1 METLIEE
8 INKKRLESNGKWY
21 YFSTEINGKKIE
33 IKAFK
38 TWLQIFRI
46 DGKNYSGLM
55 DISIRDFKNHLTNVF
70 KKELTQ
76 NIISW

>member
-1 METLIEE
+1 MENLIEE
-8 INKKRLESNGKWY
+8 INKKRLESKGKWY

-38 TWLQIFRI
+38 TWLQILRI

-55 DISIRDFKNHLTNVF
+55 DISVKDFKNHLLRVLN
-70 KKELTQ
+70 KELTQ
-76 NIISW
+76 NIVS

>member
-76 NIISW
+76 NIIS

>member
-1 METLIEE
+1 MNNLVDE
-8 INKKRLESNGKWY
+8 INKKRLESKGKWY
-21 YFSTEINGKKIE
+21 YFNTEVNGKKVE

-55 DISIRDFKNHLTNVF
+55 DISVKDFKNHLSYALN
-70 KKELTQ
+70 KGLT
-76 NIISW
+76 

>member
-1 METLIEE
+1 MENLMEE
-8 INKKRLESNGKWY
+8 INKKRLESKGKWY

-55 DISIRDFKNHLTNVF
+55 GISVNDFKTHLTNAL

-76 NIISW
+76 NIVS

>member
-1 METLIEE
+1 MENLVEQ
-8 INKKRLESNGKWY
+8 INKKRLESKGKWY

-46 DGKNYSGLM
+46 DGKNYGGVM
-55 DISIRDFKNHLTNVF
+55 DVSVKEFKTHLTNALN
-70 KKELTQ
+70 KELTQ
-76 NIISW
+76 NIVS